1 MIDLRNTCILV
12 RCQCPQRAYFHFYL
26 KSIAQSYGIAKCQCP
41 QRAYFHFYSQANSNQ
56 QSQNCVN
63 ALNGLT
69 SISTANELECPI
81 TAEECQCP
89 QQAYFHFYTVKVAKG
104 ISYKVVS
111 MPSTGLLPFLLKKE
125 EEKKIAEIVSMPSTG
140 LLPFLRIWNLRKQ

>member
-1 MIDLRNTCILV
+1 MPSTGLLPFLLPIQNSLLV
-12 RCQCPQRAYFHFYL
+12 LTA
-26 KSIAQSYGIAKCQCP
+26 S
-41 QRAYFHFYSQANSNQ
+41 
-56 QSQNCVN
+56 VN

-69 SISTANELECPI
+69 SISTYDRYIGNVALML
-81 TAEECQCP
+81 CQCP
-89 QQAYFHFYTVKVAKG
+89 QRAYFHFYTVKVAKG

-140 LLPFLRIWNLRKQ
+140 LLPFLRKRGKNE